1 MAKSTSGTSGGRP
14 IVAELGRPETPEETA
29 ARKAEQSR
37 LYRDRKTL
45 YNLLYALLV
54 CVGLVAV
61 IVFLVPRSEGSLL
74 QSVDYQKVAADAQ
87 PSMPIELAVP
97 ALPAGWT
104 SNAAEIRTSTGDDIV
119 SWYIGLLTP
128 GNDYVGITQALDANP
143 SWLNEQVAEGR
154 ASGVVSIDGVDWDV
168 YDNRTM
174 SAEVGN
180 AKYALT
186 TESGRATY
194 VVFGTADPDDIETV
208 AASLSDNVL
217 AQADDAGG
225 AALTGGIGDTNGTVG
240 TNGTDGTAP
249 AGDGEK

>member
-45 YNLLYALLV
+45 HNLLYALLV

-74 QSVDYQKVAADAQ
+74 QAVDYQKVAADAQ
-87 PSMPIELAVP
+87 PSMPIALAVP
-97 ALPAGWT
+97 ELPEGWT

-128 GNDYVGITQALDANP
+128 GKDYIGITQALDANP
-143 SWLNEQVAEGR
+143 SWLNDQVAEGR
-154 ASGVVSIDGVDWDV
+154 ASDVVSIDGVEWDV
-168 YDNRTM
+168 YDNRST

-180 AKYALT
+180 VEYALT

-194 VVFGTADPDDIETV
+194 VVFGTADPADIETV
-208 AASLSDNVL
+208 AAALSDNVL
-217 AQADDAGG
+217 EQANGTG
-225 AALTGGIGDTNGTVG
+225 TGTGTGVTGGTGGTDD
-240 TNGTDGTAP
+240 TDGTAP

>member
-1 MAKSTSGTSGGRP
+1 MAKSASGTSGGRP

-45 YNLLYALLV
+45 QNLLYALLV

-74 QSVDYQKVAADAQ
+74 QAVDYQKVAADAQ
-87 PSMPIELAVP
+87 PSMPIALAVP
-97 ALPAGWT
+97 ELPEGWT

-128 GNDYVGITQALDANP
+128 GNDYIGITQALDANP
-143 SWLNEQVAEGR
+143 SWLNDQVAKGR
-154 ASGVVSIDGVDWDV
+154 ASDVVSIGGVDWDV
-168 YDNRTM
+168 YDNRSTG
-174 SAEVGN
+174 ADVGN
-180 AKYALT
+180 AAYALT

-194 VVFGTADPDDIETV
+194 VVFGTADPADIETV
-208 AASLSDNVL
+208 AAALAHNVRE
-217 AQADDAGG
+217 QANG
-225 AALTGGIGDTNGTVG
+225 ASGTGLTG
-240 TNGTDGTAP
+240 GTDGTAP